1 MHKIIRCHCDSL
13 VGVSLCI
20 SFDARRTILL
30 QIFER
35 TRVAPLNTRCVQ
47 PKLIVDE
54 IVETTEN
61 GFASSCHYIMRGR
74 ILCCWL
80 WGHVHQSHGHSYS
93 TATMKCSNA
102 RVDDRGN
109 CRKEYGT

>member
-30 QIFER
+30 QIFAR

-61 GFASSCHYIMRGR
+61 GFASSCHYKHHAGAYIMLLVVVACPP
-74 ILCCWL
+74 IAWP
-80 WGHVHQSHGHSYS
+80 
-93 TATMKCSNA
+93 
-102 RVDDRGN
+102 
-109 CRKEYGT
+109 